1 MKQYFSIQPYTGLGK
16 SGYRAK
22 FVNRSDRQ
30 GRSLGDIAEAAAEK
44 GGDAKSL
51 TYAFERVMDES
62 IAGALETG
70 EIQHLGS
77 YGSLMLN
84 IHGTFAGVDDRF
96 DPARHSLD
104 FRFVPGRAL
113 KGLTPQFALENI
125 VSSASFAVNEIGP
138 VGETAPHYGES
149 RYMVRGHQT
158 AINVKNGLMSA
169 RDSVCWEVV
178 TSDSPI
184 VTGDFT
190 VLENDAA
197 RMVLNWPAGIPA
209 ALRKDELTLVFTM
222 HGPLPDG
229 APQIKRV
236 TVPLYAD

>member
-1 MKQYFSIQPYTGLGK
+1 MKQYFSLQPFSGFGK

-22 FVNRSDRQ
+22 FVNRTDRQ
-30 GRSLGDIAEAAAEK
+30 GRSLGEIAEAAAEK

-70 EIQHLGS
+70 EIQHLGP

-84 IHGTFAGVDDRF
+84 IHGTFAGIDDRF

-104 FRFVPGRAL
+104 FRFVPGRAF
-113 KGLTPQFALENI
+113 KGLTPRFALENI
-125 VSSASFAVNEIGP
+125 VPSAPFAVYEIGP
-138 VGETAPHYGES
+138 AGEVAPHAGES
-149 RYMVRGHQT
+149 RYMVRDHQT
-158 AINVKNGLMSA
+158 VINVKNGLMA
-169 RDSVCWEVV
+169 AGDSVCWEAETADGSVV
-178 TSDSPI
+178 TGEFS
-184 VTGDFT
+184 

-197 RMVLNWPAGIPA
+197 RMILAWPAGIPA
-209 ALRKDELTLVFTM
+209 ALRNDRLTLVFTM
-222 HGPLPDG
+222 HGPLPGG

-236 TVPLYAD
+236 TVAVYSE